1 MASDDL
7 ATKLGIATYIGNGNG
22 RSIYDIAEHFGISV
36 RTAYRFL
43 DRLQAEGYPLTNEE
57 RRNGKEKL
65 WTMLDLNRDKYGN
78 VLPASE
84 FSQEE
89 GILLHYIMAEL
100 KKNEDVLP
108 SFKSVRSKLSA
119 MLSQKSVAF
128 PSLDYPKSI
137 SRKLFPIENISSIIK
152 IASKETQHSVKKIL
166 KAINEQNRISM
177 TYHVPNKTSIHEVN
191 NISPVFAFFFDGGM
205 YLNTLQ
211 AWNTRTLQ
219 DETLKK
225 SWLIGELPASDCS
238 DARDF
243 WEHLLTGHALKP
255 ELIAKSGMPILAADD
270 PRIQYIREESAI
282 FEEVDNLELAEDGEL
297 AASPV
302 VVPDTGVTSPSG
314 TLVNWLKS
322 IPLPE
327 LWPQEDIALA
337 AGTEKHDIAVECH
350 PYGRSEFVSIVF
362 SPNEKE
368 LRVNIYT
375 PDQSEPSSAFDSWE
389 LVAENGSVLGIL
401 RNGFCLVH
409 DLEFFDG
416 KCALRDP
423 SGKEILCFEKQKTE

>member
-89 GILLHYIMAEL
+89 CILLHYIMAEL

-108 SFKSVRSKLSA
+108 AFKSVRSKLSA

-152 IASKETQHSVKKIL
+152 IASKETQHSVKQIL
-166 KAINEQNRISM
+166 KAINKQNRISM

-205 YLNTLQ
+205 YLQ
-211 AWNTRTLQ
+211 ALLEDGALRTYAIERIEGISIIK
-219 DETLKK
+219 DSIAIK
-225 SWLIGELPASDCS
+225 P
-238 DARDF
+238 DF
-243 WEHLLTGHALKP
+243 DPYGLLTDPFGPFIGGERIEAKVWIAP
-255 ELIAKSGMPILAADD
+255 EQVQYVKERKWPDTVTITDNKDGSVTFEVVTYGEREFVNWILSMRTQAELLEPAWL
-270 PRIQYIREESAI
+270 RNKVSAI
-282 FEEVDNLELAEDGEL
+282 LDQTA
-297 AASPV
+297 
-302 VVPDTGVTSPSG
+302 
-314 TLVNWLKS
+314 TLYHTL
-322 IPLPE
+322 
-327 LWPQEDIALA
+327 
-337 AGTEKHDIAVECH
+337 
-350 PYGRSEFVSIVF
+350 
-362 SPNEKE
+362 
-368 LRVNIYT
+368 
-375 PDQSEPSSAFDSWE
+375 
-389 LVAENGSVLGIL
+389 
-401 RNGFCLVH
+401 
-409 DLEFFDG
+409 
-416 KCALRDP
+416 
-423 SGKEILCFEKQKTE
+423 